1 MFFRRIISA
10 VAPWIPFVIIVILA
24 NWAYNNAIESAKK
37 EGFDAGVSYQKE
49 TQEKVDLEEEKR
61 REHEKDAI
69 ERQYQSRIESLV
81 ADLNDY
87 RATNDRLHGEI
98 TTIRKYLGDA
108 TGPQPDSKTTAQIAR
123 VLTELYSESV
133 TEYRQVAEEAEKYR
147 IAGEQCELQYDA
159 MRNRRKER

>member
-87 RATNDRLHGEI
+87 HATNDRLHGEI

-159 MRNRRKER
+159 MRNPRKER